1 VRHRLARFAAEGL
14 AAPPDLAGGLITA
27 DALHY

>member
-1 VRHRLARFAAEGL
+1 LARFAAEGL